1 MSEIALV
8 DRSALTS
15 DADLP
20 ALVTKEQVDALV
32 ARMIT
37 GKEAE
42 ACRRCLQRFQPLPIQ
57 VEGDAHARLFFAIAE
72 YRGWRQA
79 AVSYKAMAAALQGII
94 AAQRE
99 TQKHINTLYS
109 AKVSAPP
116 SDAERQHISTL
127 AYAIALETLL
137 PGAPLENWDE
147 RQFGQAGPRLAFAH
161 FVTLLEALQRSLE
174 LDARKTP
181 TRTHDAALERIIG
194 TLAKLWRELDGTEP
208 TAHVKST
215 QAGWRSP
222 FAKFVETLWR
232 AIDNH
237 PPSNKTI
244 AEALRRVPPITSAD
258 AAKVR
263 DCLAPDAV
271 PPPAPETTKAAD

>member
-1 MSEIALV
+1 MAGTARPSIG
-8 DRSALTS
+8 ALTS
-15 DADLP
+15 DAGLP
-20 ALVTKEQVDALV
+20 ALVTREQVDALV
-32 ARMIT
+32 AKMIT
-37 GKEAE
+37 GKEAD
-42 ACRRCLQRFQPLPIQ
+42 ACRRCLQRFQPLSIQ

-116 SDAERQHISTL
+116 SDPERRHISTL
-127 AYAIALETLL
+127 AYAISLETLL
-137 PGAPLENWDE
+137 PGAPLEDWDE
-147 RQFGQAGPRLAFAH
+147 RQFGQAGPRFAFTH
-161 FVTLLEALQRSLE
+161 FERLLEALRRSLE

-181 TRTHDAALERIIG
+181 TRTHDAALERLVG
-194 TLAKLWRELDGTEP
+194 TLAKLWRELDGSEP

-232 AIDNH
+232 AIDNN

-244 AEALRRVPPITSAD
+244 AEALSRVPPITSAD
-258 AAKVR
+258 VANKR
-263 DCLAPDAV
+263 DCASPAAVSAPAL
-271 PPPAPETTKAAD
+271 K